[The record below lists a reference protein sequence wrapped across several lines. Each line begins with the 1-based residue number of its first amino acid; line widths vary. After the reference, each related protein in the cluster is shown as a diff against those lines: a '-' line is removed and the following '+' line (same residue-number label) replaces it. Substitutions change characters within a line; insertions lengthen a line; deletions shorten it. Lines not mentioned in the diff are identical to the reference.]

1 MARRFDN
8 DADQVAVLATVIA
21 LALRG
26 GSTVVAALELSV
38 TGASGRV
45 AEILQMVCSEIQL
58 GKPIG
63 RAFSE
68 AAAQSGSPPLEEL
81 LSKLQLANELGAGLA
96 EQLDDLATSL
106 RQRVAIEQLARASA
120 SETKMLLPLVF
131 LILPVTVIFALYPSI
146 QILNLQMEGM

>member
-1 MARRFDN
+1 MARRSDT

-21 LALRG
+21 LTLRG
-26 GSTVVAALELSV
+26 GSTVMAALELSV
-38 TGASGRV
+38 SGASGRV
-45 AEILQMVCSEIQL
+45 AESLQMVCSKIKL

-63 RAFSE
+63 RALSE

-96 EQLDDLATSL
+96 EQLDDLAASL
-106 RQRVAIEQLARASA
+106 RQRVAIEQFARASA